1 MDESRSLKIPAG
13 VGFLFQ
19 CFGRLLPLPLALAAC
34 LASEPRG
41 LPRVS
46 SEAFSRL
53 AKEISE
59 LRQLPLKRD
68 LALDEADGEAGAV
81 ANPYY
86 GGMPLAAIE
95 SAYRAV
101 GLLRRETELNPAL
114 ADYRRLERLAAYNE
128 TGGKVWLSRNLARLS
143 SALESTRPSIA
154 AELPAVFAIVAAL
167 QEQHFKWRARTDAV
181 SLEDRR
187 LAFRAVGAGDLVL
200 TLLLRAGT
208 AKADLAAANAQV
220 ADPIGRELDRLGERL
235 PPFLRQQLAFPYA
248 EGARF
253 VLWAYQAKGW
263 SGIDALY
270 DNPPLST
277 AELLHPEK
285 YFLRRQLPLRFF
297 PPALLRRFPEG
308 AMVEQSF
315 GEYLIRGL
323 LASAYGAA
331 SAARLAAAWRGDQ
344 FFSFAG
350 RPALTAIWF
359 SSWESASAAEEFL
372 LAYRSVLEAR
382 HRLRFERSAH
392 AGLPALGA
400 AARDGR
406 GWLLQA
412 RGSAVIF
419 VHAGSKEALA
429 DLAEHAW
436 KDLEIEPESTAIP
449 FETAGFRNQLSFKSR

>member
-13 VGFLFQ
+13 VRCLFQ
-19 CFGRLLPLPLALAAC
+19 FLGRLLALPLALAAC
-34 LASEPRG
+34 LASEPPA
-41 LPRVS
+41 LPQVS

-53 AKEISE
+53 AKNISE

-68 LALDEADGEAGAV
+68 LALDEADGEAVAV
-81 ANPYY
+81 SNPDY

-95 SAYRAV
+95 SAYKAV
-101 GLLRRETELNPAL
+101 GLLPRETELNFVF

-143 SALESTRPSIA
+143 SAIERTRPSIA
-154 AELPAVFAIVAAL
+154 AELPAIFAIVAAL
-167 QEQHFKWRARTDAV
+167 QERHFKWRARTDAV

-187 LAFRAVGAGDLVL
+187 LAFRAVGAGDFVL

-208 AKADLAAANAQV
+208 AKEDLATANARV
-220 ADPIGRELDRLGERL
+220 AEPIAGELDRLGERL
-235 PPFLRQQLAFPYA
+235 PPFFRQQLAFPYA

-263 SGIDALY
+263 SGVDALY

-297 PPALLRRFPEG
+297 PPELLRRFPKG
-308 AMVEQSF
+308 SVVEQSF
-315 GEYLIRGL
+315 GEYLLRGL
-323 LASAYGAA
+323 LASAHGAA

-344 FFSFAG
+344 LFSFADG
-350 RPALTAIWF
+350 PAFTTIWL
-359 SSWESASAAEEFL
+359 SSWESASAAEKFL

-400 AARDGR
+400 VARDGR

-412 RGSAVIF
+412 RGSTVIL
-419 VHAGSKEALA
+419 VHAGSKQALA
-429 DLAEHAW
+429 DLAEQAW

-449 FETAGFRNQLSFKSR
+449 FETAGWQNQLSVKSR